1 MSVSHESNIKYKRVL
16 LKLSGEALMGKEPFG
31 YSPKVLDYVANE
43 IKTLSN
49 LGIEVAIVI
58 GAGNICRGRS
68 LSLLGTDKIVADQM
82 GMFATIMNGLMLKDF
97 LSKKSV
103 KSEVLSALKVD
114 GIAKRYDHD
123 SAKRLLE
130 NGIVVILTGGTGN
143 PLVTTDSAAS
153 LRGIE
158 VKADILLK
166 ATNVDGVYDKDPNK
180 FSDAI
185 KYDKVSFSEVLEKEL
200 QVMDLTSFCQCR
212 DHNLPIIVFDI
223 NKKDSLY
230 NVVSGKAEGTL
241 VYNN

>member
-1 MSVSHESNIKYKRVL
+1 MSESHESNIKYKRVL

>member
-1 MSVSHESNIKYKRVL
+1 MSASHESNIKYRRVL
-16 LKLSGEALMGKEPFG
+16 LKLSGEALMGREPFG
-31 YSPKVLDYVANE
+31 YSPEVLDYLANE

-49 LGIEVAIVI
+49 LGIEIAIVI

-68 LSLLGTDKIVADQM
+68 LSCIGTDKIVADQM
-82 GMFATIMNGLMLKDF
+82 GMFATIMNGLMLKDS

-130 NGIVVILTGGTGN
+130 TGVVVILTGGTGN

-158 VKADILLK
+158 IRADILLK

-180 FSDAI
+180 FSDAV

-200 QVMDLTSFCQCR
+200 KVMDLTSFCQCR

-223 NKKDSLY
+223 TKKGSLY
-230 NVVSGKAEGTL
+230 NVVSGKKEGTL